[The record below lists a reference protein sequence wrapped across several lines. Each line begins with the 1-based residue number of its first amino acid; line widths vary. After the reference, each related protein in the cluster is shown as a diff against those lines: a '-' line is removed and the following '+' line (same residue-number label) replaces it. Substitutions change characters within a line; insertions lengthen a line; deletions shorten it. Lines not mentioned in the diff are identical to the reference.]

1 MRRLACMLLSPL
13 PPALLVTGW
22 LQPPA
27 EVSYGEHRPVVMAT
41 LLTDQRWPGSMST
54 DANVRQEEA
63 PERQR
68 TIAAQSSIAV
78 VGGEKADETVESSDL
93 AQTRQ
98 VTDDVNGYLPASQ
111 LTERPQ
117 SLHGIAPDWTEP
129 GRIPPLISGVLLIN
143 EYGDVDRVL
152 LDEHGLTPVQQQL
165 LRERFGRARF
175 VPGKLYGRPVRTA
188 LRIEVRFD

>member
-1 MRRLACMLLSPL
+1 
-13 PPALLVTGW
+13 
-22 LQPPA
+22 
-27 EVSYGEHRPVVMAT
+27 
-41 LLTDQRWPGSMST
+41 MSI
-54 DANVRQEEA
+54 DADVRQEEV

-68 TIAAQSSIAV
+68 TVAAESSIAA
-78 VGGEKADETVESSDL
+78 VGVEKADETVESSDV
-93 AQTRQ
+93 AQTSD
-98 VTDDVNGYLPASQ
+98 VTDDSTAYLPASQ

-152 LDEHGLTPVQQQL
+152 LDERGLTPVQQQL